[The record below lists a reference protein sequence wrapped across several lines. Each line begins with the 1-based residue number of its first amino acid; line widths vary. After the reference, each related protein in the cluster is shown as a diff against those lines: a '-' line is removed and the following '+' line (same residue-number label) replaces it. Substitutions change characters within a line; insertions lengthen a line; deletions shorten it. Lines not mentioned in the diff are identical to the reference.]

1 MEHIGPMRRVRPDR
15 SYASHPSYA
24 SHATHQSYSV
34 GGSLSLHRCLAQ
46 DRLRQ
51 SKRSVSWWH
60 ILGFISHLSA
70 LPYRQ

>member
-15 SYASHPSYA
+15 SYA